1 MNRTRAV
8 IAFGLVGLLASLG
21 AEAHIV
27 TMRLGD
33 FFMGALHPMTDP
45 IDWLLWLGV
54 ALLGARADCTPARWL
69 IVTVPV
75 GLVLGLWLAVVTTHL
90 LPAVVTDALP
100 LVAVG
105 LLLASALR
113 LGHVTLLAVAAGLML
128 LRGMA
133 NAAGLRVG
141 ADLGLYAAGLAGAGY
156 VAITLLAALV
166 LKGAADDAAPAW
178 RRIAVRVLGSWLAAA
193 GLMLL
198 ALGLRA

>member
-8 IAFGLVGLLASLG
+8 IAFGLAGLLASLG

-45 IDWLLWLGV
+45 IDWLVWFGI
-54 ALLGARADCTPARWL
+54 ALLGARAGAQTSRWL
-69 IVTVPV
+69 IVTVPTS
-75 GLVLGLWLAVVTTHL
+75 LALGLWLTVVTARVA
-90 LPAVVTDALP
+90 PAVLTDALP
-100 LVAVG
+100 LMSVG
-105 LLLASALR
+105 LLLASAWR
-113 LGHVTLLAVAAGLML
+113 LGLVTLLAAAAILML

-133 NAAGLRVG
+133 NAAGLRLG
-141 ADLGLYAAGLAGAGY
+141 AEVGLYAAGLAGAGY

-198 ALGLRA
+198 ALGLRG